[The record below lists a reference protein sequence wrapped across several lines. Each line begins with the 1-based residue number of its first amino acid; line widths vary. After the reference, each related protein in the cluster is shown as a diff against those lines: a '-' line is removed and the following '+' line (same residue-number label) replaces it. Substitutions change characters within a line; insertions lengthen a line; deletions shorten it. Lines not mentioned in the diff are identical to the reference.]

1 MNNDKCAGCDVCR
14 KCQENEALVRAYEW
28 LAHEVG
34 VDYEDS
40 DDDLTDF
47 LLSMSPG
54 DVLKATAQ
62 IRKDIQRVLCCDAK
76 VGDNKQ

>member
-1 MNNDKCAGCDVCR
+1 MNNDKRAGCDVCR
-14 KCQENEALVRAYEW
+14 KCQENEALVRGYEW

-34 VDYEDS
+34 VDYENS

-47 LLSMSPG
+47 LLSMSPE

>member
-14 KCQENEALVRAYEW
+14 KCQENEALVRGYKW

-40 DDDLTDF
+40 DNDLTDF
-47 LLSMSPG
+47 LLSMSPE
-54 DVLKATAQ
+54 DALKVTAQ
-62 IRKDIQRVLCCDAK
+62 VRKDIQRALCCDVKA
-76 VGDNKQ
+76 GDNKQ

>member
-14 KCQENEALVRAYEW
+14 KCQESEALVRGYEW